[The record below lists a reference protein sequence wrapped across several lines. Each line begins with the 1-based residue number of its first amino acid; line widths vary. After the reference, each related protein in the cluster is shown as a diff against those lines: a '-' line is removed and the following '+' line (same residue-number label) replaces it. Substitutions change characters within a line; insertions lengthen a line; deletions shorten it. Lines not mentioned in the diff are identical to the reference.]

1 MKTDFCEL
9 LFKSAALDLTD
20 TGCRLVLQF
29 HWGFLFLS
37 GWIGLD
43 SNTGWDRDEESCYNL
58 SHFLKMFF
66 KVVTM
71 WQKIETAKNNP
82 NEVSLCPKG
91 KLTFQKFLQPC
102 LYDKTPESPS
112 TRVNADTVL
121 PHALGAFFTPWARA
135 NALNELAAVFED
147 FQLPRGAAWTH
158 LSSVDLPAKVYLST
172 TSDAAGPLLPPPSL
186 EAPVCL
192 SRGGYTAPPGMKS
205 HRATKPEAGDHGP
218 SAHLPLCR
226 WQLVQGPQG

>member
-37 GWIGLD
+37 GSIGLD

-66 KVVTM
+66 KVITM
-71 WQKIETAKNNP
+71 WQKIETAKNP

-91 KLTFQKFLQPC
+91 RLTFQKFFQPC

-112 TRVNADTVL
+112 TRANTDTVL
-121 PHALGAFFTPWARA
+121 PHALGTSECTQRAGCSICGFPAPQSGLDPPELCGPARQGLPEHHLGRGRPAPPTAFSGGASVPFT
-135 NALNELAAVFED
+135 
-147 FQLPRGAAWTH
+147 RGVH
-158 LSSVDLPAKVYLST
+158 ST
-172 TSDAAGPLLPPPSL
+172 TRYEIPLG
-186 EAPVCL
+186 E
-192 SRGGYTAPPGMKS
+192 
-205 HRATKPEAGDHGP
+205 GDKT
-218 SAHLPLCR
+218 
-226 WQLVQGPQG
+226 